1 MRGDVRAG
9 KKLTLD
15 ERFVN
20 ALTQPLDVRRVDEEL
35 AAEQRGGSA
44 RVSERVRRRDSTPAV
59 LCQQR
64 QGLCVANSSISS
76 GGFEQSETRSESTNA
91 SVPALTSMS
100 VMTCHRSIA
109 TTHLLSRRRQLR
121 VLCQD
126 QERAR
131 ATGEN
136 SSEMHLTSTTS
147 LSLPTFSASRRNRSS
162 SNRALGKRY
171 EVTIT
176 CVDACEFRHIPQTTA
191 APGSAPSRRLRRAT
205 PARSTR

>member
-35 AAEQRGGSA
+35 AAEQRG
-44 RVSERVRRRDSTPAV
+44 RVSEGQRAREEERQHTCSTGSAAPETLRREPRVSAQED
-59 LCQQR
+59 L
-64 QGLCVANSSISS
+64 
-76 GGFEQSETRSESTNA
+76 SETRFGSTSA

-121 VLCQD
+121 VLCQYRELARD
-126 QERAR
+126 RA
-131 ATGEN
+131 
-136 SSEMHLTSTTS
+136 
-147 LSLPTFSASRRNRSS
+147 
-162 SNRALGKRY
+162 
-171 EVTIT
+171 
-176 CVDACEFRHIPQTTA
+176 D
-191 APGSAPSRRLRRAT
+191 
-205 PARSTR
+205 